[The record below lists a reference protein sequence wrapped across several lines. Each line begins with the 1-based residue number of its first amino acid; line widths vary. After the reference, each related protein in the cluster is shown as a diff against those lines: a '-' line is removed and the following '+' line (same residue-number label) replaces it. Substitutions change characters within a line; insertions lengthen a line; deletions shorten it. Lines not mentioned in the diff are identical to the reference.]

1 MYLLNLTK
9 KLMLLKW
16 TEQRDLNQRVVLDFS
31 VVVNEHLL
39 GGVVVERVDQLQA
52 QDELVSLGPDV
63 VHVLS
68 VAVVQRLEKAK
79 MNIFI

>member
-1 MYLLNLTK
+1 M
-9 KLMLLKW
+9 
-16 TEQRDLNQRVVLDFS
+16 
-31 VVVNEHLL
+31 
-39 GGVVVERVDQLQA
+39 ERVDQLQA

-79 MNIFI
+79 MNIFIRNANV

>member
-16 TEQRDLNQRVVLDFS
+16 TEQRDLNQRVVLDLS
-31 VVVNEHLL
+31 VVVDEHLL

-63 VHVLS
+63 VHVLR